1 MSVRKGCNTG
11 ILPRV
16 VVTSDNSLP
25 RYPGMGHTAEVLVAP
40 IEGTA
45 DFFAACPDNLK
56 ATTVN
61 IVNSLVESNLVD
73 SLDCVRLL

>member
-1 MSVRKGCNTG
+1 MRRGYNTG
-11 ILPRV
+11 IISWLKNILPRI

-25 RYPGMGHTAEVLVAP
+25 RYPRVGPTAEVLVAP

-56 ATTVN
+56 ART
-61 IVNSLVESNLVD
+61 IRYS
-73 SLDCVRLL
+73 